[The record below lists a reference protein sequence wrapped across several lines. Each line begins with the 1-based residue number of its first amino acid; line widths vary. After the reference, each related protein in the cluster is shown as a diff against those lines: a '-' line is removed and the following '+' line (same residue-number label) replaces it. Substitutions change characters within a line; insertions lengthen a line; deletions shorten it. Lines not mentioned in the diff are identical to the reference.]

1 MDMNETNMKV
11 SDLGLA
17 AALVTC
23 GFEILQTT
31 RDPYGRANFFF
42 EENAALADTINAYWA
57 DSLELKARKYF
68 DNTKMLKVRIYA
80 K

>member
-1 MDMNETNMKV
+1 MQTNDSTEQI

-23 GFEILQTT
+23 GFKVLATVWDET
-31 RDPYGRANFFF
+31 GRAHFIF
-42 EENAALADTINAYWA
+42 ESSIKLAKAVEYYWSDT
-57 DSLELKARKYF
+57 LELKARKYF
-68 DNTKMLKVRIYA
+68 DNTKMLKARIYA